1 LFLDSLYRKYWRI
14 QTTLRELPEGYSFA
28 RSLPVAVMKILVAY
42 DGSPHADAA
51 IQDLRH
57 AGLPGDS
64 EILVVSIANDA
75 WPKSHSNRNEG
86 QFDNP
91 WNTTMKETAEIA
103 ERAANQVRQ
112 ISSEWKVQSEPL
124 WGDDPAEI
132 LLKTIDHWKPDLLVV
147 GSHGRNAAG
156 RLLLGSVSLELVH
169 YAPCSVRVTRLPRE
183 ADIIPNRII
192 VATDGSAHGETAVQT
207 VAARCWPQGT
217 EIVVLSIF
225 DSLVPSFART
235 VPTLES
241 VTVSTEPVFE
251 VISEADKQTKIR
263 LHDAV
268 QDSVKRLKSAGLN
281 VTGQV
286 IEGNP
291 LTQIAEEAR
300 LRHVGTIF
308 AGARGLGT
316 LDRLTLGSV
325 SSAIVTHAHCTVEVV
340 RASA

>member
-1 LFLDSLYRKYWRI
+1 
-14 QTTLRELPEGYSFA
+14 
-28 RSLPVAVMKILVAY
+28 MKVLIAY

-51 IQDLRH
+51 IQDLQH
-57 AGLPGDS
+57 AGLPSDS
-64 EILVVSIANDA
+64 EILVVSIANDS
-75 WPKSHSNRNEG
+75 WPRSHSDGAEG

-91 WNTTMKETAEIA
+91 WNTTMKETAAIA
-103 ERAANQVRQ
+103 ENAANQVRQ

-124 WGDDPAEI
+124 WGNNPAEI

-183 ADIIPNRII
+183 IDIIPNRII

-217 EIVVLSIF
+217 EVAVLSIF
-225 DSLVPSFART
+225 DSLVPSFARS

-241 VTVSTEPVFE
+241 ITVSTEPAFE
-251 VISEADKQTKIR
+251 VISEADKQTRIR

-268 QDSVKRLKSAGLN
+268 QHSVKRLKSAGLN

-291 LTQIAEEAR
+291 LTQVAEEAR
-300 LRHVGTIF
+300 LRHAGTIF

-340 RASA
+340 RGFA